1 MEKDKGRDVICNHLI
16 RERDNVSVF
25 VVNKPFMKFILG
37 KKLNMDQVF
46 LPDGKV
52 APVTVVQAGPCQ
64 VTQVKSMEKDGYQAV
79 QIGWQEKKR
88 LSKPLLG
95 HLKSLPKFRHLKEFR
110 IDESQELARGQRLT
124 VGIFEIGD
132 KVKVTGVSKGRGFQG
147 VVKRHGFHGSP
158 ASHGHKDQLR
168 MPGSIGSTDA
178 ARVFKG
184 KRMAGRMGTDQV
196 TVNNLEVIKIDQ
208 ENNLI
213 YLKGALPGARNGLI
227 LIQATGEIKEVV
239 KEEPKK
245 EEAPQVEESKEV
257 ISKET
262 EAAVEETKTEV
273 PAEDV
278 KAQEEKKDE
287 APKEEVKAEQTEEK
301 K

>member
-1 MEKDKGRDVICNHLI
+1 
-16 RERDNVSVF
+16 
-25 VVNKPFMKFILG
+25 
-37 KKLNMDQVF
+37 MDQVF

-273 PAEDV
+273 PAEEV